1 MELTFCDAITKLRQ
15 YSGAQ
20 STARLVGQG
29 QGKNIGD
36 ANNPQSYAFA
46 TRLVGIMQLRAT
58 VLPESHANAEL
69 TIEDKDRIKRIQLIA
84 MMEAF
89 ADLNPEAQ
97 ERMAAEVNT
106 FVTNNDRGNP
116 AHRQWAEFL
125 TTCGYDIADI
135 MTPPEDKH
143 RMPAESIQALQGLMV
158 SIGRDPCTFEPVKKI
173 A

>member
-20 STARLVGQG
+20 STARLVGQS
-29 QGKNIGD
+29 QSKNIGD

-46 TRLVGIMQLRAT
+46 TKLVGIMQLRAE
-58 VLPESHANAEL
+58 VLPAPHTNAEL
-69 TIEDKDRIKRIQLIA
+69 AVEDKDRIKRMQLIA

-89 ADLNPEAQ
+89 AGLDPVAQ
-97 ERMAAEVNT
+97 QSMASEVNA
-106 FVTNNDRGNP
+106 FISNNDSQNP

-125 TTCGYDIADI
+125 TACGYDIADI
-135 MTPPEDKH
+135 LTKPEDKH
-143 RMPAESIQALQGLMV
+143 RMPAESIQALRGLMI
-158 SIGRDPCTFEPVKKI
+158 SIGRDPYTFEPIKKT